1 MQSLTFFTICSK
13 NFTAYART
21 LFASVRQNHPD
32 AELYMFLCDDVDS
45 GYDPSQL
52 PFSTVTL
59 DKLEIPD
66 LQGMSHR
73 YNITEFNTAIK
84 PYAFTHL
91 FKKLGRDKVVYL
103 DPDILVLTPLQEI
116 IEAFDG
122 GAECVLTP
130 HLLEPAEHAEMSDNK
145 MLLFGIYN
153 MGFVAFRNTLEVVKV
168 IDWWA
173 RRLEFGCVIKL
184 EEGLFVDQKWADLF
198 PAFIKRTTILHHP
211 GYNVAYWNLS
221 QRTVKLVDGL
231 WTANGQP
238 LRFVHFS
245 GNHLDD
251 PIVFSRHSATITRD
265 TIGDLRQL
273 HDRYRQLLLDN
284 GHSEYA
290 KLPYSFNWHGA
301 NGVNLHALSPDCVT
315 GSAGAGQLDGKWPTP
330 GLVSTVKAAKTLAG
344 GWLPLLKRA
353 VTVLMTE
360 GVGALGSRIEIARD
374 EALYTAEH
382 ADAGSL
388 TRPLPKIFITD
399 WSIPRPDQDA
409 GSVSTFYFLKILVEL
424 GYDVTF
430 VPSDLERQGSYSTDV
445 ERLGVRCLYGND
457 IGTVQQH
464 LQQSGNDYSAFILF
478 RAPIAALYLAD
489 IRKYAPKGIVILE
502 TVDLH
507 YLREERAAQ
516 VDGSNEAIEAAEKV
530 KEWELG
536 IMKSCD
542 ISIVLSSF
550 EKKLLEQEMPQ
561 ADIRT
566 MPLLFL
572 DMQGPAEVAFADRRD
587 ILFIGGFRH
596 LPNIDAMVWFCHEIW
611 PQIRQCLPETN
622 FLIVGS
628 HPTPEVQT
636 LADIAGVRLLGHV
649 KNIDPIFAG
658 ARLSVAP
665 IRFGAGLKGKVVTSL
680 GYGVP
685 VVGTRIA
692 FEGMELRDS
701 EHVLFA
707 DDVTSFVDAI
717 VSAYNDPEKWQRF
730 SENGFE
736 RIFEL
741 YSESAGRVRLK
752 SLMDSLRV
760 KTSDFQ
766 FHRFSSQR
774 EYRLYRQHSAGEY
787 QRREEVELGLIRQ
800 DEDCFYVEGYCVV
813 CGRPAN
819 LQVGFMYSC
828 RNTADGRPV
837 PNWREHLNCV
847 KCGFTTRIRLLLH
860 LLQTVIR
867 PREED
872 RIYITEQA
880 TPLYGWLKARYPQLV
895 GSEYLG
901 NSLPLGS
908 YRDGLRNEDMT
919 ALTFP
924 DGIFDLIISLDVLE
938 HVSDDTAAL
947 AECYRCLAPGGTL
960 VFTAP
965 CTLDSPTNVVRAKM
979 MEGGVIEHLVEP
991 PEYHGNPVDPEG
1003 GALCFR
1009 YFGWEVL
1016 EQLKAVGFENP
1027 HILSAW
1033 SRDLGYLGGE
1043 QIVFFAHKAAA

>member
-32 AELYMFLCDDVDS
+32 AELYMFLCDGVDS
-45 GYDPSQL
+45 GYDPRQL
-52 PFSTVTL
+52 PFSTVPL
-59 DKLEIPD
+59 DDLDIPD
-66 LQGMSHR
+66 LQGMAHR
-73 YNITEFNTAIK
+73 YNITEFNTAVK
-84 PYAFTHL
+84 PYAFAYL
-91 FKKLGRDKVVYL
+91 FRKIGREKVIYL
-103 DPDILVLTPLQEI
+103 DPDILVMTPLQEVA
-116 IEAFDG
+116 EALEE

-153 MGFVAFRNTLEVVKV
+153 LGFVAFRNTPDVLTIV
-168 IDWWA
+168 DWWA

-198 PAFIKRTTILHHP
+198 PAFIRRTAILHHA

-221 QRTVKLVDGL
+221 QRTIRQTDGV

-251 PIVFSRHSATITRD
+251 PTIFSRHSATVTRE
-265 TIGDLRQL
+265 TIGDLRSL
-273 HDRYRQLLLDN
+273 HDRYRQMLLDN
-284 GHSEYA
+284 GHREYA
-290 KLPYSFNWHGA
+290 KLPYSFSWHGA
-301 NGVNLHALSPDCVT
+301 NGVNLHALSPECVS
-315 GSAGAGQLDGKWPTP
+315 GSAGTGQPEENVVAP
-330 GLVSTVKAAKTLAG
+330 GFLNTVMAARSLAG

-353 VTVLMTE
+353 VTVLLSE
-360 GVGALGSRIEIARD
+360 GVGALGSRIDLARD
-374 EALYTAEH
+374 EAKYTLEH
-382 ADAGSL
+382 AVAGSQR
-388 TRPLPKIFITD
+388 RPLPKLFITD

-409 GSVSTFYFLKILVEL
+409 GSVSTFFFLKILVEL

-430 VPSDLERQGSYSTDV
+430 VPSDLERQGNYSTAV
-445 ERLGVRCLYGND
+445 ELLGVRCLYAED
-457 IGTVQQH
+457 IGTVAQH
-464 LQQSGNDYSAFILF
+464 LQQSGSEYAVFILF

-489 IRKYAPKGIVILE
+489 IRKYAPRGIVILE

-507 YLREERAAQ
+507 YLREERSAQ
-516 VDGSNEAIEAAEKV
+516 VDGSREAIDAAEKA
-530 KEWELG
+530 KEYELG

-542 ISIVLSSF
+542 ISIVLSPF
-550 EKKLLEQEMPQ
+550 EKELLAKELPQ

-572 DMQGPAEVAFADRRD
+572 DMQGPAEIAFADRQD

-611 PQIRQCLPETN
+611 PLVRQRLPEAN

-628 HPTPEVQT
+628 HPTPEVQA

-649 KNIDPIFAG
+649 KNIDPVFAG
-658 ARLSVAP
+658 VRLSVAP

-692 FEGMELRDS
+692 FEGMELRDN
-701 EHVLFA
+701 EHVIFA
-707 DDVTSFVDAI
+707 DDAASFVDAI
-717 VSAYNDPEKWQRF
+717 VGVYSNPELWQKL

-736 RIFEL
+736 RIWEL

-752 SLMDSLRV
+752 TLMDSLQV

-774 EYRLYRQHSAGEY
+774 EYRLYRQHSALEY
-787 QRREEVELGLIRQ
+787 KRREKVELELIRHG
-800 DEDCFYVEGYCVV
+800 DDCFYVDGYCVA
-813 CGRPAN
+813 CGRPAS
-819 LQVGFMYSC
+819 LQVGFMYSY
-828 RNTADGRPV
+828 RNTDDGRPV

-847 KCGFTTRIRLLLH
+847 KCGFTNRIRLIVH
-860 LLQTVIR
+860 LLQQVIR
-867 PREED
+867 PRED
-872 RIYITEQA
+872 ARIYLTEQA

-901 NSLPLGS
+901 DSIPSGS
-908 YRDGLRNEDMT
+908 YRDGLRNEDLT
-919 ALTFP
+919 ALSFP
-924 DGIFDLIISLDVLE
+924 DDTFDLIISLDVLE
-938 HVSDDTAAL
+938 HVSDDVSAF

-965 CTLDSPTNVVRAKM
+965 CTLGSSANIVRAKVV
-979 MEGGVIEHLVEP
+979 EGGGIEHLVEP

-1016 EQLKAVGFENP
+1016 EQLKEAGFENP
-1027 HILSAW
+1027 HLLSAW
-1033 SRDLGYLGGE
+1033 SLDLGYLGGE
-1043 QIVFFAHKAAA
+1043 QIVFCAHKVA